1 MINKKI
7 DFLISYPILKNCMLR
22 NIIFLVLLTISYARR
37 NVFYKMVKK
46 DKHYIKILPL
56 ELKQVSEICKMYP
69 EKSINPYYSYYY
81 PNNMNNFCP
90 NTKCYI
96 AYEKYNINKNKI
108 INEQNNAFITVIGIF
123 IMIGSLFR

>member
-1 MINKKI
+1 
-7 DFLISYPILKNCMLR
+7 MLR

-37 NVFYKMVKK
+37 NPFYNMVKK
-46 DKHYIKILPL
+46 NKRHIQILPL

-81 PNNMNNFCP
+81 SNNINNFCP

-96 AYEKYNINKNKI
+96 AYENYNSNKNKI
-108 INEQNNAFITVIGIF
+108 IKGQNNAFIVVVGIF